1 MAHRNLIAIRNKT
14 RGTIPRL
21 PFAQIAREILG
32 PRYELSVGFVT
43 PAESA
48 RLAREYKHK
57 DYAANV
63 LSFRLSKTSG
73 ELVISPSVARKQ
85 AKAFNTD
92 FRGMVLILFIHGL
105 FHLKGHT
112 HGGTMES
119 AERRMVLKYRAK

>member
-1 MAHRNLIAIRNKT
+1 MAKETHIAIRNKT

-21 PFAQIAREILG
+21 PFADMARDVLG
-32 PRYELSVGFVT
+32 ARYELSVGFVT

-48 RLAREYKHK
+48 RLARTYKHK

-73 ELVISPSVARKQ
+73 ELVIAPAVARKQ
-85 AKAFNTD
+85 AKEFGTD
-92 FRGMVLILFIHGL
+92 FRGMLCILFIHGL

-119 AERRMVLKYRAK
+119 AERRMVRKYSAA